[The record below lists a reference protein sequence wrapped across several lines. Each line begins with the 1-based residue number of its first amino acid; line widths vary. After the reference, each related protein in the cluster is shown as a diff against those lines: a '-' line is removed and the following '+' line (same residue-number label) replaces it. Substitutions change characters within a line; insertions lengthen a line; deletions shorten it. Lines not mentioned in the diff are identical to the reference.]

1 MGLNPFPL
9 FPQET
14 QEQRGVDPGQTQS
27 SGARLLLESNTIM
40 ELNPICL
47 RSIDGLEPNRLS
59 RALMRRG
66 SRRERRRLS
75 KKRRR
80 DNSPHNPDQA
90 VFRQIRRRKLA
101 MCMFFFY
108 KRWVCRNVVCPAPVA
123 RGFCDKQS
131 RRRSGEPPTL
141 RPLPISPCRRRAG
154 ARRGVCP
161 LLQIR

>member
-1 MGLNPFPL
+1 MGLNQSL
-9 FPQET
+9 FPQKTPEH
-14 QEQRGVDPGQTQS
+14 RGVDLGQTQS
-27 SGARLLLESNTIM
+27 SRARLLLEPNSIM
-40 ELNPICL
+40 EPNPICL

-80 DNSPHNPDQA
+80 DISPHNPDQA

-108 KRWVCRNVVCPAPVA
+108 KR
-123 RGFCDKQS
+123 
-131 RRRSGEPPTL
+131 
-141 RPLPISPCRRRAG
+141 
-154 ARRGVCP
+154 
-161 LLQIR
+161 

>member
-1 MGLNPFPL
+1 MGLNQSL
-9 FPQET
+9 FPQMT
-14 QEQRGVDPGQTQS
+14 PEQRASISDKPNLPGRDCFWSPT
-27 SGARLLLESNTIM
+27 RLW
-40 ELNPICL
+40 NPTRFACD
-47 RSIDGLEPNRLS
+47 RIDGFESNRLS

-66 SRRERRRLS
+66 FRRARRRLS

-80 DNSPHNPDQA
+80 DISPHNPDQA
-90 VFRQIRRRKLA
+90 VFRQIRWRKLA

-108 KRWVCRNVVCPAPVA
+108 KRWVCRNVGCPAPVA

-141 RPLPISPCRRRAG
+141 RPFPISPCRRRAG